1 MKNFFLNLKY
11 KKDLRLCEEI
21 IKRNSLTFYKAFSK
35 IQDKEKR
42 HAVYA
47 VYAFCRYADDLID
60 EDQDIEGLNAL
71 EEALSQFVKT
81 QTPSDFRFRAI
92 KRYATPFYK
101 DFDYKP
107 FFDMIKGQRMD
118 LSHQGFQSLDD
129 LLHYCYYV
137 ASSVGLMLTPILA
150 TKNHQKLNEFAVR
163 LGYAMQITNIL
174 RDVGEDYKHHRIY
187 LPKDLMRK
195 YAYSEKDLGQ
205 GLVNESFIKLFEH
218 LASIAENDFQYA
230 LDHIH
235 LFDKEA
241 QVPLA
246 LAIVL
251 YQAIIQACR
260 DEKYDVFTKK
270 NFVSDEKKQ
279 DLISIYMKGRDSK

>member
-1 MKNFFLNLKY
+1 
-11 KKDLRLCEEI
+11 
-21 IKRNSLTFYKAFSK
+21 
-35 IQDKEKR
+35 
-42 HAVYA
+42 
-47 VYAFCRYADDLID
+47 
-60 EDQDIEGLNAL
+60 
-71 EEALSQFVKT
+71 
-81 QTPSDFRFRAI
+81 
-92 KRYATPFYK
+92 
-101 DFDYKP
+101 
-107 FFDMIKGQRMD
+107 MIKGQRMD
-118 LSHQGFQSLDD
+118 LAHHGFQSLDD
-129 LLHYCYYV
+129 LLHYCYFV

-174 RDVGEDYKHHRIY
+174 RDVGEDYQRKRIY

-195 YAYSEKDLGQ
+195 YKYSENDLSH
-205 GLVNESFIKLFEH
+205 GLVNESFVNLFEH
-218 LASIAENDFQYA
+218 LAKIAENDFQYA